1 MVETLMRRGLPIT
14 LSFLFGI
21 LMLALR
27 YVRGEFASDANVFLI
42 DYWQIIF
49 AFGIIVGVAAFAAT
63 TLKKIARREDTF
75 FNIVLLSGAALM
87 PALALFGG
95 IRPGSPF
102 LWTFENIQV
111 PMQATVFA
119 LLAFFVTSAAFR
131 GFRARSAPS
140 VVLLLT
146 GLIVIIGR
154 VPLGDFLFSDTSE
167 LVFWVREF
175 PSSAAKSALLVGIGL
190 GSATTS
196 LRVIF
201 GVERTYLGER

>member
-1 MVETLMRRGLPIT
+1 MRRGLPIA
-14 LSFLFGI
+14 LSFIFGM
-21 LMLALR
+21 LLLALR
-27 YVRGEFASDANVFLI
+27 FLKGPTASEASVFLI

-49 AFGIIVGVAAFAAT
+49 TFGLLVGVAAFVLT
-63 TLKKIARREDTF
+63 TIKKISRREDIF
-75 FNIVLLSGAALM
+75 YDSVLLLGAAVM
-87 PALALFGG
+87 PVLALWGG
-95 IRPGSPF
+95 IKPGSPF
-102 LWTFENIQV
+102 LWMFENIQV
-111 PMQATVFA
+111 PLQSTIFA

-131 GFRARSAPS
+131 GFRARNAPS
-140 VVLLLT
+140 VVLLVT

-154 VPLGDFLFSDTSE
+154 VPLGDFLFPDVSE
-167 LVFWVREF
+167 LVFWIREF

>member
-1 MVETLMRRGLPIT
+1 MRRGLPIA
-14 LSFLFGI
+14 LSFIFGM
-21 LMLALR
+21 LLLALR
-27 YVRGEFASDANVFLI
+27 FLKGATASEASVFLI

-49 AFGIIVGVAAFAAT
+49 TFGLLVGVAAFVLT
-63 TLKKIARREDTF
+63 TIKKISRREDIF
-75 FNIVLLSGAALM
+75 YDSVLLLGAAVM
-87 PALALFGG
+87 PVLALWGG
-95 IRPGSPF
+95 IKPGSPF
-102 LWTFENIQV
+102 LWMFENIQV
-111 PMQATVFA
+111 PLQSTIFA

-131 GFRARSAPS
+131 GFRARNAPS
-140 VVLLLT
+140 VVLLVT

-154 VPLGDFLFSDTSE
+154 VPLGDFLFADVSE
-167 LVFWVREF
+167 LVFWIREF

>member
-1 MVETLMRRGLPIT
+1 MRRGLPIA
-14 LSFLFGI
+14 LSFIFGM
-21 LMLALR
+21 LLLALR
-27 YVRGEFASDANVFLI
+27 FLKGATASEASVFLI

-49 AFGIIVGVAAFAAT
+49 TFGLLVGVAAFVLT
-63 TLKKIARREDTF
+63 TIKKISRREDIF
-75 FNIVLLSGAALM
+75 YDSVLLLGAAVM
-87 PALALFGG
+87 PVLALWGG
-95 IRPGSPF
+95 IKPGSPF
-102 LWTFENIQV
+102 LWMFEHIQV
-111 PMQATVFA
+111 PLQSTIFA

-131 GFRARSAPS
+131 GFRARNAPS
-140 VVLLLT
+140 VVLLVT

-154 VPLGDFLFSDTSE
+154 VPLGDFLFPDVSE
-167 LVFWVREF
+167 LVFWIREF

>member
-1 MVETLMRRGLPIT
+1 M
-14 LSFLFGI
+14 
-21 LMLALR
+21 
-27 YVRGEFASDANVFLI
+27 FLI

-49 AFGIIVGVAAFAAT
+49 TFGLLVGVAAFALT
-63 TLKKIARREDTF
+63 TIKKITRREDVF
-75 FNIVLLSGAALM
+75 YDSVLLLGAAIM
-87 PALALFGG
+87 PVLALWGG
-95 IRPGSPF
+95 IKPGSPF
-102 LWTFENIQV
+102 LWVFANIQV
-111 PMQATVFA
+111 PLQSTIFA

-154 VPLGDFLFSDTSE
+154 VPLGDFLFSNVSE
-167 LVFWVREF
+167 VVFWIREF

>member
-1 MVETLMRRGLPIT
+1 MRRGLPIA
-14 LSFLFGI
+14 LSFIFGM
-21 LMLALR
+21 LLLALR
-27 YVRGEFASDANVFLI
+27 FLKGATASEASVFLI

-49 AFGIIVGVAAFAAT
+49 TFGLLVGVAAFVLT
-63 TLKKIARREDTF
+63 TIKKISRREDIF
-75 FNIVLLSGAALM
+75 YDSVLLLGAAIM
-87 PALALFGG
+87 PVLALWGG
-95 IRPGSPF
+95 IKPGSPF
-102 LWTFENIQV
+102 LWMFENIQV
-111 PMQATVFA
+111 PLQSTIFA

-131 GFRARSAPS
+131 GFRARNAPS
-140 VVLLLT
+140 VVLLVT

-154 VPLGDFLFSDTSE
+154 VPLGDFLFPDVSE
-167 LVFWVREF
+167 LVFWIREF

>member
-1 MVETLMRRGLPIT
+1 MRRGLPIG
-14 LSFLFGI
+14 LSFIFGM
-21 LMLALR
+21 LLLALR
-27 YVRGEFASDANVFLI
+27 FLKGPTASEASVFLI

-49 AFGIIVGVAAFAAT
+49 TFGLLVGVAAFVLT
-63 TLKKIARREDTF
+63 TIKKLSRREDIF
-75 FNIVLLSGAALM
+75 YDSVLLLGAAIM
-87 PALALFGG
+87 PVLALWGG
-95 IRPGSPF
+95 IKPGSPF
-102 LWTFENIQV
+102 LWMFENIQV
-111 PMQATVFA
+111 PLQSTIFA

-131 GFRARSAPS
+131 GFRARNAPS
-140 VVLLLT
+140 VVLLVT

-154 VPLGDFLFSDTSE
+154 VPLGDFLFPDVSE
-167 LVFWVREF
+167 LVFWIREF

>member
-1 MVETLMRRGLPIT
+1 MRRGLPIA
-14 LSFLFGI
+14 LSFIFGM
-21 LMLALR
+21 LLLALR
-27 YVRGEFASDANVFLI
+27 FLKGATASEASVFLI

-49 AFGIIVGVAAFAAT
+49 TFGLLVGVAAFALT
-63 TLKKIARREDTF
+63 TIKKISRREDVF
-75 FNIVLLSGAALM
+75 YDSVLLLGAAIM
-87 PALALFGG
+87 PVLALWGG
-95 IRPGSPF
+95 IKPGSPF
-102 LWTFENIQV
+102 LWMFENIQV
-111 PMQATVFA
+111 PLQSTIFA

-131 GFRARSAPS
+131 GFRARNAPS
-140 VVLLLT
+140 VVLLVT

-154 VPLGDFLFSDTSE
+154 VPLGDFLFPDVSE
-167 LVFWVREF
+167 LVFWIREF

>member
-1 MVETLMRRGLPIT
+1 MRRGLPIA
-14 LSFLFGI
+14 LSFTFGM
-21 LMLALR
+21 LLLALR
-27 YVRGEFASDANVFLI
+27 YLKGATASEASVFLI

-49 AFGIIVGVAAFAAT
+49 TFGLLVGVAAFVLT
-63 TLKKIARREDTF
+63 TIKKLSRREDVF
-75 FNIVLLSGAALM
+75 YDSVLLLGAAIM
-87 PALALFGG
+87 PVLALWGG
-95 IRPGSPF
+95 IKPGSPF
-102 LWTFENIQV
+102 LWMFENIQV
-111 PMQATVFA
+111 PLQSTIFA

-131 GFRARSAPS
+131 GFRARNAPS
-140 VVLLLT
+140 VVLLVT

-154 VPLGDFLFSDTSE
+154 VPLGDFLFPNVSE
-167 LVFWVREF
+167 LVFWIREF